1 MTHVLLDVLII
12 IFNIV
17 IIIIINTNSSS
28 STNWRKLS
36 YIFLVRIAAFL
47 NAILID
53 LYFFVERCVNSIFKL
68 KIVTQN

>member
-17 IIIIINTNSSS
+17 IIIINTNSSS

>member
-17 IIIIINTNSSS
+17 IIINTNSSS

-53 LYFFVERCVNSIFKL
+53 LYFFVERCVDSIFKL